1 MPDLPRS
8 GCGHDRTLA
17 LWESTVPSLETH
29 GRAALAS
36 RVETL
41 PLCTQGCGRVI
52 QTYNSFVV
60 IKKLKRIG
68 NSVGLI
74 LPRDL
79 VAAAD
84 LEEGDEVT
92 LTLHGRR
99 IVIEPSE
106 RRADER
112 EFSSAFEQVLRRH
125 GEAFRLMAEYDRTGR
140 RGRAR

>member
-1 MPDLPRS
+1 MRAP
-8 GCGHDRTLA
+8 A
-17 LWESTVPSLETH
+17 LSSVAGLI
-29 GRAALAS
+29 
-36 RVETL
+36 
-41 PLCTQGCGRVI
+41 I
-52 QTYNSFVV
+52 QTYNLGMV

-84 LEEGDEVT
+84 LEAGDEVT
-92 LTLHGRR
+92 LMLHGRR

-106 RRADER
+106 RRAGEPQ
-112 EFSSAFEQVLRRH
+112 FLSAFEQVLRRH
-125 GEAFRLMAEYDRTGR
+125 GEGFRMMAEYDRTGR